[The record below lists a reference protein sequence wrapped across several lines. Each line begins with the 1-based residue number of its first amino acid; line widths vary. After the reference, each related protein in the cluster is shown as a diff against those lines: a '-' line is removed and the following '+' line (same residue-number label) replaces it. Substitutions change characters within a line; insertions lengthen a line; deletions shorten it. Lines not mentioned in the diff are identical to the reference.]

1 MKHTIKQKS
10 HITSGFIVMILVI
23 TSVTTTCMG
32 SELWAR
38 GRSVV
43 VSEGRSIMLQFNEMH
58 RVQIANPEVADV
70 VIASKKALAIYGKS
84 RGVTTLYVWD
94 KVGLHKYEVNVTGSL
109 PAERVAREL
118 RQAIA
123 LGLQYTVAGEDI
135 LVIEGAVQTPE
146 AAQRARS
153 ISDAYADMLTIVDLI
168 SVEGT
173 PQIAAEATA
182 TALKEVLTADVEYK
196 VLDERTLVV
205 QGDVPDE
212 AELNKIEKVLAAV
225 ETENVKIVN
234 LVQYNE
240 SIASPPL
247 SAIREAIGDRL
258 QVWQVRGRTVAID
271 GTVETQTEADRISKI
286 LEGFSDQANII
297 DLVQVVPPRP
307 EIEAY
312 AKKLETTFGED
323 IGVKVVG
330 PETIAVQGSVPTE
343 EMSKHYQEILNTM
356 EHPYKVVN
364 YLRVVEPDKEQ
375 IEVQCLVADLS
386 HGAIEKYGVRH
397 GQAKVNPETGEA
409 QFADQPYLFKTE
421 QGVNNWYMLGAQVE
435 ALLDDTDSEILARP
449 RVLVNDG
456 GEAEILV
463 GGEIPVPVLQSDS
476 GGTNIGIEYEPY
488 GVTLTIKPAL
498 RDDGKKI
505 KLEVQ
510 PTVSALDWAN
520 GVTVSGF
527 DIPALTK
534 RSAATTVTVPD
545 GGTLGIGG
553 LLKRE
558 DVKTVREIPV
568 LSKIPIIGEL
578 FKHKSF
584 QQGKSEL
591 VIFVTPRIAT
601 ADVHE
606 PGYKH
611 PADEKVQEIQTV
623 PQK

>member
-1 MKHTIKQKS
+1 M
-10 HITSGFIVMILVI
+10 IVLVI
-23 TSVTTTCMG
+23 ASLATTCVG

-43 VSEGRSIMLQFNEMH
+43 VSEGRSIMLQFDNMR
-58 RVQIANPEVADV
+58 RVQIANPTVADV
-70 VIASKKALAIYGKS
+70 VIASKKSLAVYGKS
-84 RGVTTLYVWD
+84 RGVTSLYVWD
-94 KVGLHKYEVNVTGSL
+94 AAGLHEYEVSVTGSS

-118 RQAIA
+118 RQAVG
-123 LGLQYTVAGEDI
+123 LGLQYTVAGEDT
-135 LVIEGAVQTPE
+135 LVIEGSVRNPE
-146 AAQRARS
+146 AAQRARR
-153 ISDAYADMLTIVDLI
+153 ISEAYAGVVTIVDLI

-173 PQIAAEATA
+173 PPIAAAATA
-182 TALKEVLTADVEYK
+182 EALKSVLAADVEYK
-196 VLDERTLVV
+196 ILDDTTLVL
-205 QGDVPDE
+205 QGDVADP
-212 AELNKIEKVLAAV
+212 AELDKIEKVIGAV
-225 ETENVKIVN
+225 ATENVKIVN
-234 LVQYNE
+234 LVQYND

-247 SAIREAIGDRL
+247 SEIRQAIGDEL
-258 QVWQVRGRTVAID
+258 DVWQVRGRTVAVD
-271 GTVETQTEADRISKI
+271 GTVQTEGEGDRISKI

-297 DLVQVVPPRP
+297 NLVRVVPPRP
-307 EIEAY
+307 EIGAY
-312 AKKLETTFGED
+312 AKKLEAAFGED
-323 IGVKVVG
+323 IHVKVIG

-343 EMSKHYQEILNTM
+343 EMGAHYEEILGTM

-375 IEVQCLVADLS
+375 IEVRCLVADLS
-386 HGAIEKYGVRH
+386 RKALERHGVRH
-397 GQAKVNPETGEA
+397 GQLDVDAETGDA
-409 QFADQPYLFKTE
+409 SYVDQPYLFKTE
-421 QGVNNWYMLGAQVE
+421 YGVNNWYMLGAQLE
-435 ALLDDTDSEILARP
+435 ALLEDGDSEILARP

-476 GGTNIGIEYEPY
+476 GGTNIGIQYEPY
-488 GVTLTIKPAL
+488 GVTLTIKPVL
-498 RDDGKKI
+498 RDEGRKI
-505 KLEVQ
+505 MLEVQ

-534 RSAATTVTVPD
+534 RSATTTVTIPD

-558 DVKTVREIPV
+558 DMKTVRAIPV

-578 FKHKSF
+578 FKHESF
-584 QQGKSEL
+584 QQGESEL

-601 ADVHE
+601 ADIHE
-606 PGYKH
+606 PGYMH
-611 PADEKVQEIQTV
+611 PSDEELQQIETM